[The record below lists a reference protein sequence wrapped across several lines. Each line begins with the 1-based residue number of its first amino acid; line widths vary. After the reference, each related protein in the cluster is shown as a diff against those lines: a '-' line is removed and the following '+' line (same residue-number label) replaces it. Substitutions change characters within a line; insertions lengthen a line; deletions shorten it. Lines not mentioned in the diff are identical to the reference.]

1 MASIRVGIV
10 SAALALVPAI
20 AVGQAKL
27 DARYVVTLAGV
38 PIGKGAWIVN
48 IGDDQYTAAAS
59 GATTGL
65 LRLFASGQ
73 GTSEVRGAVVNGRL
87 VPAAYAA
94 SLTQDKKSDEIRIA
108 LADGNVRDFSI

>member
-20 AVGQAKL
+20 AVAQVKL

-65 LRLFASGQ
+65 LRFVRCRAVPVKSAGRWSTGVWSRLAYESASPRTRSPTKFAL
-73 GTSEVRGAVVNGRL
+73 R
-87 VPAAYAA
+87 
-94 SLTQDKKSDEIRIA
+94 
-108 LADGNVRDFSI
+108 